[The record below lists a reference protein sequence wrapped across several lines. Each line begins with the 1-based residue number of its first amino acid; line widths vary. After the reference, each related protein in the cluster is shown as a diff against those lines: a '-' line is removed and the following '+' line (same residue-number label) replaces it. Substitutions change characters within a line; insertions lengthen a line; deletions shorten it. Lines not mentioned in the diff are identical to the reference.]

1 MKTIVT
7 FLAALSLIAQAF
19 CEDSQPLKL
28 DAAVFNKSGQTGFTV
43 IFQNQGEKDLLL
55 NGGWLLG
62 NGSQLWS
69 SVTAS
74 LTDDEGTSIPVI
86 SIDKVGG
93 IAGRV
98 YFLGLPL
105 PAGSRFELK
114 IDPKYFYFGKLEKL
128 TPGLYHITF
137 HYHGIQSESR
147 DRTQL
152 PPCWTG
158 DIQSPTLDFTVL

>member
-19 CEDSQPLKL
+19 CENSQPLKL
-28 DAAVFNKSGQTGFTV
+28 DAAAFRKSGQTGFTV

-55 NGGWLLG
+55 NGGGLLG
-62 NGSQLWS
+62 NGVQMWS

-74 LTDDEGTSIPVI
+74 LTDDDGTSIPVNI
-86 SIDKVGG
+86 ERESF

-114 IDPKYFYFGKLEKL
+114 IDPKYCYFGKFGKL
-128 TPGLYHITF
+128 NPGLYHITF